1 MEKEELQRLR
11 ILEASY
17 KLFSTY
23 GVKSITMDDI
33 ARELAMSKK
42 TIYLYYNDKD
52 DLVTQLIRFVL
63 DRHVIEMDECASKAN
78 DPIHEI
84 FLMTEQVEKMLKTI
98 NPSMFYDLQKYHANA
113 WNSFEEFKFNHVYNC
128 ILQNLT
134 KGVEKGLYR
143 KGINL
148 EILAHMRVLQVSSIF
163 NPLYFPATRF
173 NINEVQNQL
182 TDHFMHGVATLKGH
196 KLINKYLQVTEE
208 E

>member
-1 MEKEELQRLR
+1 MEKEELQRQR

-52 DLVTQLIRFVL
+52 DLVTQLMSTVL
-63 DRHVIEMDECASKAN
+63 KTHQDEMSSCELKSK

-84 FLMTEQVEKMLKTI
+84 FLMLDQIEKMLRPV
-98 NPSMFYDLQKYHANA
+98 NPSMFYDLQKYHSNA
-113 WNSFEEFKFNHVYNC
+113 WSLFEEFKNEYMYNC
-128 ILQNLT
+128 ILKNLK
-134 KGVEKGLYR
+134 KGVDHGIYR
-143 KGINL
+143 KEINL
-148 EILAHMRVLQVSSIF
+148 EILAHTRVIQVSSVF
-163 NPLYFPATRF
+163 NPLYYPSTRF
-173 NINEVQNQL
+173 NISDVQYQL
-182 TDHFMHGVATLKGH
+182 TEHFMHGVATLKGH